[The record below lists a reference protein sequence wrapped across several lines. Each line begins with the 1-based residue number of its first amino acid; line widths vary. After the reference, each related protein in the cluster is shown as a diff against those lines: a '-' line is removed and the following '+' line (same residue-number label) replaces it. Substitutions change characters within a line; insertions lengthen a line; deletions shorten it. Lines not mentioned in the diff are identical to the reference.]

1 MGEMANEREDYLQP
15 TYPKWDELRFDMSK
29 SELLDIVDLMIEE
42 PKAYDILK
50 QWIIDNC
57 EAE

>member
-1 MGEMANEREDYLQP
+1 MANEREDYLQP